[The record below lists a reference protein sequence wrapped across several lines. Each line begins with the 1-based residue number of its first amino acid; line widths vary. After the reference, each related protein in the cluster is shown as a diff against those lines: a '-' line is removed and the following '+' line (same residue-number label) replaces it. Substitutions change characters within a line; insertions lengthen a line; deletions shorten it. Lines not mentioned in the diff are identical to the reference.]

1 MNPLAVELN
10 QAIEQC
16 NPQIL
21 DMLSGIGKQLFFP
34 KGILSQSAEAKE
46 KAHRINAT
54 IGIAKES
61 GHTMCFDTVMTSL
74 AGIRPSQAL
83 TYAPSFGIPELRRQW
98 QEELFAKNPS
108 LQGKSISLPV
118 VTCGVTHAISVFADL
133 WLDPGD
139 VVVMP
144 NISWGN
150 YNLILQVR
158 KGACIRHF
166 DLFDSQGGYNL
177 EGLETL
183 LQEEARDRKKIAVL
197 LNFPQNPTGYTV
209 TRDEGQAVVRILTRI
224 AESGTQVLA
233 VTDDAYFGLF
243 YEEETLKESLFALLC
258 GRHPNLLAVKLD
270 GGTKEHFI
278 WGLRIGFITYGAA
291 GAGDLSPLYNALER
305 KSAGAIRGNISN
317 ASHLSQTILLHSMQ
331 DERNPAERREKFEI
345 LKQRAAKVKQVLA
358 DTKYQGAWD
367 VYPFNSGYFMCLRLK
382 TVEAEAL
389 RVHLLEQ
396 YGVGLIALGRH
407 ELRVAFSCIDENQI
421 QELFDTVLK
430 GVKDLEAV
438 T

>member
-358 DTKYQGAWD
+358 DAKYQGAWD

>member
-1 MNPLAVELN
+1 MNPLAKELN
-10 QAIEQC
+10 EAIDQC

-21 DMLSGIGKQLFFP
+21 AMLSGIGKQLFFP

-74 AGIRPSQAL
+74 TDIRPSQAL
-83 TYAPSFGIPELRRQW
+83 TYAPSFGIPELRQQW
-98 QEELFAKNPS
+98 QKDLFAKNPS
-108 LQGKSISLPV
+108 LQGKSISMPV
-118 VTCGVTHAISVFADL
+118 VTCGVTHAISIFADM
-133 WLDPGD
+133 WIDPGD

-144 NISWGN
+144 QLSWGN

-166 DLFDSQGGYNL
+166 DLFDSRGGYNL
-177 EGLETL
+177 ESFETVL
-183 LQEEARDRKKIAVL
+183 RQEARDRKKIAVL

-209 TRDEGQAVVRILTRI
+209 SKEEGQSIVRILTRI
-224 AESGTQVLA
+224 AESGTQVIA

-243 YEEETLKESLFALLC
+243 YEEETLKESLFAQLC

-291 GAGDLSPLYNALER
+291 GQGDLGPLNDALEK
-305 KSAGAIRGNISN
+305 KSAGCIRGNISN
-317 ASHLSQTILLHSMQ
+317 ASHLSQRILLNSML
-331 DERNPAERREKFEI
+331 DTRNPVERQEKFAI

-358 DTKYQGAWD
+358 DAKYQDAWD

-389 RVHLLEQ
+389 RVHLLDQ
-396 YGVGLIALGRH
+396 YGVGLIALGSQA
-407 ELRVAFSCIDENQI
+407 LRVAFSCIDENQI

-430 GVKDLEAV
+430 GVKDLEAM

>member
-1 MNPLAVELN
+1 MNPLAKELN

-16 NPQIL
+16 NPHIL
-21 DMLSGIGKQLFFP
+21 AMLSGIGKQLFFP
-34 KGILSQSAEAKE
+34 KGILSQSAEAKQ

-74 AGIRPSQAL
+74 AGIRASQSL

-98 QEELFAKNPS
+98 QKELFAKNPS

-144 NISWGN
+144 RLFWGN

-158 KGACIRHF
+158 KGASIRHF
-166 DLFDSQGGYNL
+166 ELFDSRGGFNL
-177 EGLETL
+177 EDFEAVLR
-183 LQEEARDRKKIAVL
+183 QEAKDRKKIAVL

-209 TRDEGQAVVRILTRI
+209 SQQEAHSIVRILTQI

-243 YEEETLKESLFALLC
+243 YEEETCKESLFALLC

-291 GAGDLSPLYNALER
+291 GQEDPTPLYDALEK
-305 KSAGAIRGNISN
+305 KSAGCIRGNISN
-317 ASHLSQTILLHSMQ
+317 ASHLSQTILLNSMQ
-331 DERNPAERREKFEI
+331 DGRNAAERQEKFEI
-345 LKQRAAKVKQVLA
+345 LKQRAKKVKQVLA
-358 DTKYQGAWD
+358 DARYQAAWD

-396 YGVGLIALGRH
+396 YGVGLIALGRYG
-407 ELRVAFSCIDENQI
+407 LRVAFSCIDEDQI
-421 QELFDTVLK
+421 QELFDTVFK
-430 GVKDLEAV
+430 GVKDLEAM

>member
-1 MNPLAVELN
+1 MNPLAIELN

-21 DMLSGIGKQLFFP
+21 TMLSGIGQQLFFP
-34 KGILSQSAEAKE
+34 KGILSQSAEAKQ

-74 AGIRPSQAL
+74 TGIRPGQAL

-98 QEELFAKNPS
+98 QMDLFVKNPS
-108 LQGKSISLPV
+108 LEGKSISLPV

-144 NISWGN
+144 QLSWGN

-166 DLFDSQGGYNL
+166 DLFDSRGGYNL
-177 EGLETL
+177 EGLEAVL
-183 LQEEARDRKKIAVL
+183 RQAAQDRKKIAVL

-209 TRDEGQAVVRILTRI
+209 SREEGRSIVRILTQI
-224 AESGTQVLA
+224 AESGTQVIA

-243 YEEETLKESLFALLC
+243 YEEETLKESLFALVC
-258 GRHPNLLAVKLD
+258 GRHPNLFAVKLD

-291 GAGDLSPLYNALER
+291 GQGDLSPLYDALEK
-305 KSAGAIRGNISN
+305 KSAGCIRGNISN
-317 ASHLSQTILLHSMQ
+317 ASHLSQTLLLNSMQ
-331 DERNPAERREKFEI
+331 NAGNAAERQEKFTI
-345 LKQRAAKVKQVLA
+345 LKQRATKVKQVLA
-358 DTKYQGAWD
+358 DTRYHAAWD

-389 RVHLLEQ
+389 RVHLLER

-421 QELFDTVLK
+421 QELFDTVLT
-430 GVKDLEAV
+430 GVKDLEES

>member
-1 MNPLAVELN
+1 MNPLATELN

-21 DMLSGIGKQLFFP
+21 DMLSAIGKQLFFP

-83 TYAPSFGIPELRRQW
+83 TYAPSFGIPALRRQW
-98 QEELFAKNPS
+98 QKDLFAKNPS
-108 LQGKSISLPV
+108 LQGKAISLPV
-118 VTCGVTHAISVFADL
+118 VTCGVTHAISIFADL

-139 VVVMP
+139 VVIMP
-144 NISWGN
+144 QPTWGN

-158 KGACIRHF
+158 KGASIRHF
-166 DLFDSQGGYNL
+166 DLFNSQGGYNL
-177 EGLETL
+177 EGLETAL
-183 LQEEARDRKKIAVL
+183 RQEAQNRKKIAVL
-197 LNFPQNPTGYTV
+197 LNFPQNPTGYTASQ
-209 TRDEGQAVVRILTRI
+209 DEGQAIVRILTQI
-224 AESGTQVLA
+224 AESGTQVVA
-233 VTDDAYFGLF
+233 VTDDAYFGLY

-291 GAGDLSPLYNALER
+291 GQGDPAPLYDALEK
-305 KSAGAIRGNISN
+305 KSAGCVRGNISN
-317 ASHLSQTILLHSMQ
+317 ASHLSQTIMLNSMH
-331 DERNPAERREKFEI
+331 DPRNPAERQEKFEI
-345 LKQRAAKVKQVLA
+345 LKQRAAKVKEVLA
-358 DTKYQGAWD
+358 DTRYQAAWD

-389 RVHLLEQ
+389 RVHLLER
-396 YGVGLIALGRH
+396 YGVGLIALGKH
-407 ELRVAFSCIDENQI
+407 ELRVAFSCIDQNQV

-430 GVKDLEAV
+430 GVKDLESV

>member
-1 MNPLAVELN
+1 
-10 QAIEQC
+10 
-16 NPQIL
+16 
-21 DMLSGIGKQLFFP
+21 
-34 KGILSQSAEAKE
+34 
-46 KAHRINAT
+46 
-54 IGIAKES
+54 
-61 GHTMCFDTVMTSL
+61 MTSL
-74 AGIRPSQAL
+74 TGIRASQAL

-98 QEELFAKNPS
+98 QKDLFAKNPS

-118 VTCGVTHAISVFADL
+118 VTSGVTHAISVFADL

-144 NISWGN
+144 RLSWGN

-158 KGACIRHF
+158 KGAAIRHF
-166 DLFDSQGGYNL
+166 ELFDSRGGYNL
-177 EGLETL
+177 EDFEAVLR
-183 LQEEARDRKKIAVL
+183 QEAQDRKKITVL

-209 TRDEGQAVVRILTRI
+209 SQQEGQSIVRILTRI
-224 AESGTQVLA
+224 AESGTQVIA

-243 YEEETLKESLFALLC
+243 YEAETLKESLFALLC

-291 GAGDLSPLYNALER
+291 GQGDLGPLYDALER
-305 KSAGAIRGNISN
+305 KSAGCIRGNISN
-317 ASHLSQTILLHSMQ
+317 ASHLSQTLLLNSMQ
-331 DERNPAERREKFEI
+331 DNKNPVERQEKFTI
-345 LKQRAAKVKQVLA
+345 LKQRAIKVKKVLA
-358 DTKYQGAWD
+358 DARYEAAWD

-389 RVHLLEQ
+389 RVHLLER

-407 ELRVAFSCIDENQI
+407 DLRVAFSCIDENQI

-430 GVKDLEAV
+430 GVKDLEEM